1 MIHQWLV
8 LLAFFNNA
16 QVPATAPEVVEIQL
30 EGALSGA
37 SSLACWLTNMTHQ
50 FVRLPGKLSFAIVFV
65 IAIEGKLTD
74 PNVTPCPLTSP
85 DVTVSFGTFSLL
97 VPADT
102 IITLTT
108 TSGQDKAGT
117 LDIPPDAPFPL
128 PYSEHY
134 DESPGQPAKARRVPH
149 ASVVCFHSPAVP
161 R

>member
-1 MIHQWLV
+1 MRRFLP
-8 LLAFFNNA
+8 LLQKWSRFSLRAHSQAHHHSRAGLRTSRINLFGS
-16 QVPATAPEVVEIQL
+16 QVP
-30 EGALSGA
+30 
-37 SSLACWLTNMTHQ
+37 
-50 FVRLPGKLSFAIVFV
+50 SFAIVFV
-65 IAIEGKLTD
+65 IALKGKLTD
-74 PNVTPCPLTSP
+74 PDVTPCPLTSP
-85 DVTVSFGTFSLL
+85 DVTVSFGTLSLL

-108 TSGQDKAGT
+108 TSGQDKAGP

-134 DESPGQPAKARRVPH
+134 EGSPGQPAKARRVPH